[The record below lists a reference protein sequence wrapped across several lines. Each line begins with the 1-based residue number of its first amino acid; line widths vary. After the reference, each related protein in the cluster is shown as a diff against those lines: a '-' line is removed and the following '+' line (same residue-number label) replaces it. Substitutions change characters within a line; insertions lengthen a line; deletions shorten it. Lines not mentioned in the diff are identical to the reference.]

1 MMSIFFRKRSVLDK
15 RRQKIKK
22 ELSRVDNDIR
32 SLSKGW
38 VRKSKRVVG
47 RLSDVGE
54 SVINDS
60 EDSSDG
66 RMTHVKRSAGH
77 DETEDE
83 KTHSPREHIVNV
95 RDERLAEYLSSSFHS
110 SRPLRHERE
119 IQRNKAVFLSIVV
132 LIVFFWALW
141 RFLFL

>member
-60 EDSSDG
+60 EDSSDD

-77 DETEDE
+77 DEIEDGE
-83 KTHSPREHIVNV
+83 KHIVNV

-110 SRPLRHERE
+110 SRPLGRERE

>member
-60 EDSSDG
+60 EDSSDD
-66 RMTHVKRSAGH
+66 RMTHGKRSADH
-77 DETEDE
+77 DEMEDGE
-83 KTHSPREHIVNV
+83 KHIVNV